1 LVPSALH
8 LLLLLLTLLSIRY
21 WLQLMTTRRISSVFP
36 LNPDRYQLEFSF
48 PVLLAMLWIA
58 IQFTSSLEREWS
70 EWHQT
75 LAPSKPVTVV
85 QIMQS
90 SLITFCFGTI
100 LILMLTLAH
109 FDVIQ
114 KLGFRLNE
122 IRRQLRD
129 GAVGFLL
136 ALLPVMA
143 LLLLT
148 YPFRSE
154 ESLHPFFLLLKAEPH
169 FSTISWIF
177 ISAVIVAPL
186 FEELIYRVLFQGWL
200 ERLLHPFAAILTSSL
215 VFSIVHGFPD
225 CIPLFPLAVVLG
237 TLFYYRRSYI
247 AIIVTHALFNAV
259 NLALALA
266 NQQNTN

>member
-1 LVPSALH
+1 MVPSALH

-100 LILMLTLAH
+100 LILMLALAH

-122 IRRQLRD
+122 IRQQLRD

-177 ISAVIVAPL
+177 ISAVFVAPL

>member
-1 LVPSALH
+1 
-8 LLLLLLTLLSIRY
+8 
-21 WLQLMTTRRISSVFP
+21 MTTRQITSVFP
-36 LNPDRYQLEFSF
+36 LNSERYQLEFSF
-48 PVLLAMLWIA
+48 PVLLAILWIA
-58 IQFTSSLEREWS
+58 IQFASSLEREWS

-85 QIMQS
+85 HIMQS
-90 SLITFCFGTI
+90 SLITFCFGAI
-100 LILMLTLAH
+100 LILILTLSHLSA
-109 FDVIQ
+109 IQ

-122 IRRQLRD
+122 IRRQMHE

-177 ISAVIVAPL
+177 ISAVLIAPL

-200 ERLLHPFAAILTSSL
+200 ERLMPPFAAILISSL

-225 CIPLFPLAVVLG
+225 CIPLFPLAFILG
-237 TLFYYRRSYI
+237 TLFYYRRSYV
-247 AIIVTHALFNAV
+247 AIVVTHALFNAV

-266 NQQNTN
+266 NHQNPA

>member
-1 LVPSALH
+1 MVPSALH

-21 WLQLMTTRRISSVFP
+21 WLQFIATRRLSSVFP
-36 LNPDRYQLEFSF
+36 LYPDRYQLDFSF
-48 PVLLAMLWIA
+48 PVLLAMIWIA
-58 IQFTSSLEREWS
+58 MQFASSVEREWS

-75 LAPSKPVTVV
+75 LAPANPVTVV

-90 SLITFCFGTI
+90 SLITFCFGAI
-100 LILMLTLAH
+100 LVLMLVLAH

-122 IRRQLRD
+122 IRQQLRD

-136 ALLPVMA
+136 ALLPVIA

-154 ESLHPFFLLLKAEPH
+154 ESLHPFFRLLKAEPYL
-169 FSTISWIF
+169 STISWIF

-186 FEELIYRVLFQGWL
+186 FEELIYRILFQGWL
-200 ERLLHPFAAILTSSL
+200 ERLLPPFAAILISSL

-225 CIPLFPLAVVLG
+225 CIPLFPLAIVLG

-247 AIIVTHALFNAV
+247 AIVVTHSLFNAV
-259 NLALALA
+259 NLALALG
-266 NQQNTN
+266 NQQNSV